1 MSRLKKFAHSLF
13 SGYLQLGAN
22 VVFSL
27 ASVPLALS
35 YLSTK
40 EFGLWA
46 LTTQVATF
54 VGQLDFG
61 MSSSVSRVLVD
72 HKDQRDAGDYGSV
85 IQTGIWVSV
94 VQGLLILAVGVGLA
108 FLIGPAMKVPAE
120 LERDFRWLMIG
131 QCGLMAGMFAG
142 RVFSLV
148 LAAHQR
154 YDVTNYSQVVA
165 FFVNLGLMWWGFAAG
180 LGVFSL
186 LWAQLGTLALSTLV
200 ALGACVRLQLLPRAG
215 HWGRPNRRL
224 FREIFAFGA

>member
-22 VVFSL
+22 IVFSL

-35 YLSTK
+35 YLTAK

-72 HKDQRDAGDYGSV
+72 YKDQRDGGDYG
-85 IQTGIWVSV
+85 SV

-108 FLIGPAMKVPAE
+108 FLIGPVMKV
-120 LERDFRWLMIG
+120 
-131 QCGLMAGMFAG
+131 
-142 RVFSLV
+142 
-148 LAAHQR
+148 
-154 YDVTNYSQVVA
+154 
-165 FFVNLGLMWWGFAAG
+165 
-180 LGVFSL
+180 
-186 LWAQLGTLALSTLV
+186 
-200 ALGACVRLQLLPRAG
+200 
-215 HWGRPNRRL
+215 
-224 FREIFAFGA
+224 